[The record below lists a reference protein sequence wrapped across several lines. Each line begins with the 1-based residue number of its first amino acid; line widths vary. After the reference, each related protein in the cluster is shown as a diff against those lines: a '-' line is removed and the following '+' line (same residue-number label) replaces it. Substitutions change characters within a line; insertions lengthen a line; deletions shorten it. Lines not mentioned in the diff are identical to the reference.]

1 MRKHGMLLT
10 VIAAVLLVALCMG
23 ALELSNHLL
32 SDHQNVVEEISLSE
46 NQSILTVNN
55 REATS
60 LYPWDIYES
69 AKENSKLKSVVSTKF
84 ESVYPDKYIAQM
96 INIFSPWIL
105 NGYDS
110 VEWHKKMEY
119 TDDGKSLI
127 FFIKDVTFIDDKG
140 DNYLV
145 NIAFTDERLLYYA
158 CDRIATETIPSTAVS
173 LAYEQLNNSYSVFRE
188 VYKGGNYSNGSDE
201 AESDGGNTSGD
212 LYSGDDNCFVL
223 FIQKV
228 IALEYFEIEW
238 SGLDPALVDFDGS
251 KYSYQ
256 IASTISESN
265 AAGMI
270 YRHSDDTLNVV
281 NVEFSQG
288 SVDLVLFYDLDMC
301 SITGFS
307 LKK

>member
-1 MRKHGMLLT
+1 MRRHGMLLT
-10 VIAAVLLVALCMG
+10 MIAAVLLVALCMG
-23 ALELSNHLL
+23 ALELANHLL
-32 SDHQNVVEEISLSE
+32 PNHQNVIEEISLSE
-46 NQSILTVNN
+46 HRSILTVNN
-55 REATS
+55 QEATL

-69 AKENSKLKSVVSTKF
+69 AKENSKLKSIVSTDY
-84 ESVYPDKYIAQM
+84 ETIYPDKYFAQM
-96 INIFSPWIL
+96 ISIFSPWIL

-110 VEWHKKMEY
+110 VEWHNKMEY

-127 FFIKDVTFIDDKG
+127 FFIKDIKFTDDNRN
-140 DNYLV
+140 DYLV
-145 NIAFTDERLLYYA
+145 NIALTEDRLLYYA
-158 CDRIATETIPSTAVS
+158 CDRVTTETIPSTAIS
-173 LAYEQLNNSYSVFRE
+173 FAYEQLNSSYSVFRE

-201 AESDGGNTSGD
+201 AESDGINTSGD
-212 LYSGDDNCFVL
+212 LFSGDDNCFIL

-228 IALEYFEIEW
+228 IALEYSEIEW

-270 YRHSDDTLNVV
+270 YRHSDEIPNVV
-281 NVEFSQG
+281 NVEFSQNG
-288 SVDLVLFYDLDMC
+288 VDLVLFYDLEMR

-307 LKK
+307 MKI